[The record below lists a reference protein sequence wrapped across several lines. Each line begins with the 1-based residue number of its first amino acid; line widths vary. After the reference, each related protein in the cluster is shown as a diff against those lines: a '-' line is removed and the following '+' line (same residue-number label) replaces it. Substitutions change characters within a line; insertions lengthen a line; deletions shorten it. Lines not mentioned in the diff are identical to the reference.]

1 MELELIVG
9 LLTGPAAG
17 VAVSV
22 YFLNRFMGFQKEV
35 TDRLI
40 TEMKEDRKVFEE
52 TIKKIDQRLTY
63 LETLVE
69 HFCKGDK

>member
-22 YFLNRFMGFQKEV
+22 YFLNRFMGFQKDV

-40 TEMKEDRKVFEE
+40 DEMKEDRKIFEE

-69 HFCKGDK
+69 HFCKGEK

>member
-1 MELELIVG
+1 MELELVVG

-17 VAVSV
+17 VGVAV
-22 YFLNRFMGFQKEV
+22 YFLNRFMTFQKEV
-35 TDRLI
+35 TDRLVA
-40 TEMKEDRKVFEE
+40 EMKEDRRVFEE

-63 LETLVE
+63 LETLIE

>member
-1 MELELIVG
+1 MELELVVG

-17 VAVSV
+17 VGVAV
-22 YFLNRFMGFQKEV
+22 YFLNRFMGFQKDV
-35 TDRLI
+35 TDKLI
-40 TEMKEDRKVFEE
+40 HEMKEDRSVFEE